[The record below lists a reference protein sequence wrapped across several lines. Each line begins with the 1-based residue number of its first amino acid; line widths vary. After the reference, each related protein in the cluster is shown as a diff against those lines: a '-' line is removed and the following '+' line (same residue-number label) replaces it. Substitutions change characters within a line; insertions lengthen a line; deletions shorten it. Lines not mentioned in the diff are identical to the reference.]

1 MTDRRLKRRQA
12 SLPGKK
18 IAITMTVLAAAVL
31 GVSYLLPALFDGAST
46 LPQQDRIP
54 PKAEPREASA
64 ESTSESTSAATSS
77 DELAP
82 GSVKP
87 QGAAPAWVNQAK
99 GSVSEQRVDE
109 NGLPKQIES
118 ETLTAQSVDYQGRR
132 VVISDEV
139 VEKLMSGAKV
149 SGALPTAVVNE
160 LINHHGAGTAV
171 SGAIVTRTPAPFIRS
186 HPVPTPSQGAP
197 LPMVVQSAVDSAVN
211 RTAQ

>member
-54 PKAEPREASA
+54 PKAESREASA
-64 ESTSESTSAATSS
+64 ESTSESTSS
-77 DELAP
+77 DELAL

-87 QGAAPAWVNQAK
+87 QGAAPAWANQAK

-109 NGLPKQIES
+109 NGLPKQIEG

-160 LINHHGAGTAV
+160 LINHHGAGAAV
-171 SGAIVTRTPAPFIRS
+171 SGAVVTRTPAPFIRS

-197 LPMVVQSAVDSAVN
+197 LPMAVQSAVDSAVN